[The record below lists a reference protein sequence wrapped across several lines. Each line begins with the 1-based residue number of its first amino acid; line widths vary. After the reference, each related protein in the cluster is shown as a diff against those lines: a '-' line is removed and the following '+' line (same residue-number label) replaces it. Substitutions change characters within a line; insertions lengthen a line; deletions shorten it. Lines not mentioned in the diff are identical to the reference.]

1 MQLVVNTSYIA
12 IYVSIA
18 RSNLTA
24 VGGTWPNNTIP
35 TGEFLGGSPRAC
47 ISTIVHACMC
57 TALLRFCELYCV
69 L

>member
-1 MQLVVNTSYIA
+1 MQLVMNASYIA

-24 VGGTWPNNTIP
+24 VGGTWPNNTFP

-47 ISTIVHACMC
+47 ISTM
-57 TALLRFCELYCV
+57 L
-69 L
+69 